1 MQTSSPRF
9 KSLAVSAGLTF
20 WFFII
25 TSSTGI
31 FSVELLLLFIGI
43 IFSVTQIFAKKISKG
58 LDIFAII
65 NTKIF
70 LGILFT
76 LVISIYGILFRLL
89 KIDLLRLKKQ
99 NNSYWLDIEQTEL
112 NRVRKQY

>member
-9 KSLAVSAGLTF
+9 KSLAVTAGLSF

-25 TSSTGI
+25 TSTTGFFSLEI
-31 FSVELLLLFIGI
+31 FLLFIGI
-43 IFSVTQIFAKKISKG
+43 IFTITQIFTKKISKG

-70 LGILFT
+70 LGILFGT
-76 LVISIYGILFRLL
+76 VISIYGILFRLL
-89 KIDLLRLKKQ
+89 RIDLLRLKKQ
-99 NNSYWLDIEQTEL
+99 DGTYWLDVEQTKL
-112 NRVRKQY
+112 YRIRKQY

>member
-9 KSLAVSAGLTF
+9 KSLAVTAGFSF

-25 TSSTGI
+25 TSSTGFFSLEI
-31 FSVELLLLFIGI
+31 FILFIGI
-43 IFSVTQIFAKKISKG
+43 IFSITQIFAKKISKG
-58 LDIFAII
+58 LDIFATI

-76 LVISIYGILFRLL
+76 LIVSVYGILFRLL

-99 NNSYWLDIEQTEL
+99 NDSYWLDVEKTKPDRI
-112 NRVRKQY
+112 RKQY

>member
-9 KSLAVSAGLTF
+9 KSIAVSAGLTF

-25 TSSTGI
+25 SSTAGF
-31 FSVELLLLFIGI
+31 FSLEILLLFMGI
-43 IFSVTQIFAKKISKG
+43 IFSVTQIFTKKISKG

-70 LGILFT
+70 LGILFST
-76 LVISIYGILFRLL
+76 VISIYGILFRLL
-89 KIDLLRLKKQ
+89 RIDLLRLKKQ
-99 NNSYWLDIEQTEL
+99 NGTYWLDVEQTKPH
-112 NRVRKQY
+112 RIRKQY

>member
-9 KSLAVSAGLTF
+9 KSLAVTAGLSF

-31 FSVELLLLFIGI
+31 FSIEILI
-43 IFSVTQIFAKKISKG
+43 IFVVVVLSVTQIFTKKISKG

-70 LGILFT
+70 LGILFGT
-76 LVISIYGILFRLL
+76 VISIYGILFRFLQ
-89 KIDLLRLKKQ
+89 IDLFRLKKQ
-99 NNSYWLDIEQTEL
+99 DDTYWLDVEQTKPH
-112 NRVRKQY
+112 RIKKQY

>member
-9 KSLAVSAGLTF
+9 KSLAVTAGLSF

-25 TSSTGI
+25 TSSTGS
-31 FSVELLLLFIGI
+31 FSILYFVLFIGI
-43 IFSVTQIFAKKISKG
+43 VLTITQIFAKKISKG

-70 LGILFT
+70 LGILFGT
-76 LVISIYGILFRLL
+76 VISIYGILFRLL

-99 NNSYWLDIEQTEL
+99 KDTYWLDVEQNTFH
-112 NRVRKQY
+112 RIRKQY

>member
-1 MQTSSPRF
+1 MNASSPRF
-9 KSLAVSAGLTF
+9 KSLAVTAGLSF

-25 TSSTGI
+25 ISSIGYFTVEI
-31 FSVELLLLFIGI
+31 FITFVASILIT
-43 IFSVTQIFAKKISKG
+43 TQIFAKKISKG

-70 LGILFT
+70 LGILFGT
-76 LVISIYGILFRLL
+76 VISIYGILFRIL

-99 NNSYWLDIEQTEL
+99 PNSYWLDVEQTKSH
-112 NRVRKQY
+112 RIRKQY

>member
-9 KSLAVSAGLTF
+9 KSIAVSAGLTF

-25 TSSTGI
+25 SSTAGF
-31 FSVELLLLFIGI
+31 FSLEILLLFMGI
-43 IFSVTQIFAKKISKG
+43 IFSVTQIFTKKISKG
-58 LDIFAII
+58 LDVFAII

-70 LGILFT
+70 LGILFIFI
-76 LVISIYGILFRLL
+76 ISIYGILFRLL

-99 NNSYWLDIEQTEL
+99 KNSYWLDVEQTKSD
-112 NRVRKQY
+112 RIRKQY

>member
-9 KSLAVSAGLTF
+9 KSLAVTAGLSF

-31 FSVELLLLFIGI
+31 FSIEIFITFVAI
-43 IFSVTQIFAKKISKG
+43 ILSVTQIFAKKISKG
-58 LDIFAII
+58 LDIFAVI

-70 LGILFT
+70 LGILFGT
-76 LVISIYGILFRLL
+76 VISIYGILFRLL
-89 KIDLLRLKKQ
+89 QIDLLRLKKQ
-99 NNSYWLDIEQTEL
+99 DDTYWLDVEQTKL
-112 NRVRKQY
+112 HRIRKQY

>member
-9 KSLAVSAGLTF
+9 KSLAVTAGLSF

-31 FSVELLLLFIGI
+31 FSIEILI
-43 IFSVTQIFAKKISKG
+43 IFVAIVLSVTQIFTKKLSKG
-58 LDIFAII
+58 LDIFAVI

-70 LGILFT
+70 LGILFGT
-76 LVISIYGILFRLL
+76 VISIYGILFRLL
-89 KIDLLRLKKQ
+89 QIDLLRLKKQ
-99 NNSYWLDIEQTEL
+99 DGTYWLDVEQTKSD
-112 NRVRKQY
+112 RIRKQY

>member
-9 KSLAVSAGLTF
+9 KSLAVTAGLSF

-31 FSVELLLLFIGI
+31 FSIEIMI
-43 IFSVTQIFAKKISKG
+43 IFVVIVLSITQIFAKKISKG

-70 LGILFT
+70 LGILFST
-76 LVISIYGILFRLL
+76 VISIYGILFRLL
-89 KIDLLRLKKQ
+89 RIDLLRLKKQ
-99 NNSYWLDIEQTEL
+99 NNTYWLDVAQTKPHII
-112 NRVRKQY
+112 RKQY

>member
-9 KSLAVSAGLTF
+9 KSLAVTAGLSF

-31 FSVELLLLFIGI
+31 FSIEIMI
-43 IFSVTQIFAKKISKG
+43 IFVVTVLSITQIFAKKISKG

-70 LGILFT
+70 LGILFST
-76 LVISIYGILFRLL
+76 VISIYGILFRLL
-89 KIDLLRLKKQ
+89 RIDLLRLKKQ
-99 NNSYWLDIEQTEL
+99 NNTYWLDVEETEPH
-112 NRVRKQY
+112 RIRKQY

>member
-1 MQTSSPRF
+1 METSSPRF
-9 KSLAVSAGLTF
+9 KSLAVTAGFSF

-31 FSVELLLLFIGI
+31 FSIEILI
-43 IFSVTQIFAKKISKG
+43 IFVAIVLIVSQIFAKKISKG

-70 LGILFT
+70 LGILFGT
-76 LVISIYGILFRLL
+76 VISIYGILFRLL

-99 NNSYWLDIEQTEL
+99 KDTYWLDVEQNTFH
-112 NRVRKQY
+112 RIRKQY

>member
-9 KSLAVSAGLTF
+9 KSLAVTAGLSF

-31 FSVELLLLFIGI
+31 FSIEILI
-43 IFSVTQIFAKKISKG
+43 IFVTIVLSVTQIFTKKISKG
-58 LDIFAII
+58 LDIFAIV

-70 LGILFT
+70 LGILFIS
-76 LVISIYGILFRLL
+76 VISIYGILFKLL
-89 KIDLLRLKKQ
+89 QIDLLRLKRHDET
-99 NNSYWLDIEQTEL
+99 YWLDVEQTKYD
-112 NRVRKQY
+112 RIRKQY

>member
-9 KSLAVSAGLTF
+9 KSLAITAGLSF

-31 FSVELLLLFIGI
+31 FSTEYFAIFIGI
-43 IFSVTQIFAKKISKG
+43 ILAVTQIFTKKLSKG
-58 LDIFAII
+58 LDIFAVI

-70 LGILFT
+70 LGILFIF
-76 LVISIYGILFRLL
+76 VIGVYGILLRALR
-89 KIDLLRLKKQ
+89 IDLLRLKKQ
-99 NNSYWLDIEQTEL
+99 SQSYWIETDMSDDL
-112 NRVRKQY
+112 RKQY

>member
-1 MQTSSPRF
+1 MNASSPRF
-9 KSLAVSAGLTF
+9 KSLAVTAGLSF

-31 FSVELLLLFIGI
+31 FSIEILI
-43 IFSVTQIFAKKISKG
+43 IFVAIALSVTQIFTKKLSKG

-70 LGILFT
+70 LGILFGT
-76 LVISIYGILFRLL
+76 IISIYGILFRLL

-99 NNSYWLDIEQTEL
+99 DGTYWLDVEQTKHH
-112 NRVRKQY
+112 RIRKQY

>member
-9 KSLAVSAGLTF
+9 KALAVSAGLSF

-25 TSSTGI
+25 TSSIGVFSLQYLVI
-31 FSVELLLLFIGI
+31 FAGSVFAI
-43 IFSVTQIFAKKISKG
+43 TQIFALKISKG

-70 LGILFT
+70 LGILFVF
-76 LVISIYGILFRLL
+76 VIAIYGILFRFLR
-89 KIDLLRLKKQ
+89 IDLLRLKNQ
-99 NNSYWLDIEQTEL
+99 ADSYWLEIES
-112 NRVRKQY
+112 NDVGKMF

>member
-9 KSLAVSAGLTF
+9 KSLAVTAGLSF

-31 FSVELLLLFIGI
+31 FSIEILI
-43 IFSVTQIFAKKISKG
+43 IFVGVVLSVTQIFTKKISKG

-70 LGILFT
+70 LGILFGT
-76 LVISIYGILFRLL
+76 VISIYGILFRFLQ
-89 KIDLLRLKKQ
+89 IDLFRLKKQ
-99 NNSYWLDIEQTEL
+99 DDTYWLNVKQTKPH
-112 NRVRKQY
+112 RIRKQY